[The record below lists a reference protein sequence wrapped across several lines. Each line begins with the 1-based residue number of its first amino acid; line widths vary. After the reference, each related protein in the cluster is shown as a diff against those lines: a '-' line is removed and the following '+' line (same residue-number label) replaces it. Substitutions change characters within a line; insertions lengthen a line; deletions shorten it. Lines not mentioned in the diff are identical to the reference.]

1 MAWCAL
7 QGKYNML
14 LLRVRLKP
22 PCLNDIKLIVIA
34 VRWPNLLTDKRPTSC
49 CALQA
54 ESPSVSHIHRSKRAR
69 RAYLSACQYVS
80 PLTLNSANVIAKV
93 SIFF

>member
-22 PCLNDIKLIVIA
+22 SCLNDIKLIVIV
-34 VRWPNLLTDKRPTSC
+34 VRWPNLLTDK
-49 CALQA
+49 
-54 ESPSVSHIHRSKRAR
+54 
-69 RAYLSACQYVS
+69 
-80 PLTLNSANVIAKV
+80 
-93 SIFF
+93 

>member
-7 QGKYNML
+7 QGKYDML

-34 VRWPNLLTDKRPTSC
+34 VRWPNLLTDKRRVVVPFWLC
-49 CALQA
+49 
-54 ESPSVSHIHRSKRAR
+54 SPSVSHIRRSKRAR
-69 RAYLSACQYVS
+69 RAYLSAC
-80 PLTLNSANVIAKV
+80 
-93 SIFF
+93 